1 MCSQA
6 AALLWA
12 ADCLEGLND
21 VERERLAG
29 VKEATETNSVP
40 LVPVQSKKQL
50 AEWVQVYKICHQ
62 PSSWP
67 CFYVLL
73 PQSKTSQAVLC
84 PACGCT
90 EHDKQV
96 KSPCTGIVS

>member
-12 ADCLEGLND
+12 ADCLEGLNE

-29 VKEATETNSVP
+29 VKEATETNNVP

-50 AEWVQVYKICHQ
+50 AEWVRVGNSVTSLFVAF
-62 PSSWP
+62 PLD
-67 CFYVLL
+67 VLL
-73 PQSKTSQAVLC
+73 PRT
-84 PACGCT
+84 
-90 EHDKQV
+90 
-96 KSPCTGIVS
+96 